1 MLNTATANKV
11 LSEQRKVSFLRE
23 FKLPQIYEYFAEN
36 NINVNFSLFCIKIL
50 KFSVN
55 SLQVH

>member
-23 FKLPQIYEYFAEN
+23 FKLPQIYQYFAEN
-36 NINVNFSLFCIKIL
+36 NITVSL
-50 KFSVN
+50 
-55 SLQVH
+55 VHFLF